1 MHRNGAQMSGAKLR
15 LSRRSKLRIYR
26 VTGLLTAIS
35 IVVSI
40 ATTNFIM
47 ETFSAGIN
55 IPGLMT
61 AIVMPMLLGTPAIGI
76 IMFKHEQLRAANEQL
91 QRLAATDWL
100 TGCLNRGAFTK
111 RVSHALTE
119 PSASGAL
126 LILDIDHFK
135 AINDNHGHDRGDDA
149 LRLIARTF
157 TSVCGPQ
164 TLVGRV
170 GGEEFGIFLPGASAA
185 EASNWAETIR
195 NAIAQLTFRATGSHC
210 PLSVS
215 VGVATF
221 QGRTDFRA
229 LYRRADAGL
238 YRAKSAGR
246 DRIEI
251 ATAA

>member
-1 MHRNGAQMSGAKLR
+1 
-15 LSRRSKLRIYR
+15 
-26 VTGLLTAIS
+26 
-35 IVVSI
+35 
-40 ATTNFIM
+40 M

-55 IPGLMT
+55 VPGLMT
-61 AIVMPMLLGTPAIGI
+61 AIIMPMLLGTPALGI
-76 IMFKHEQLRAANEQL
+76 IMFKHEQLRAANAQL

-100 TGCLNRGAFTK
+100 TGCLNRGAFTN
-111 RVSHALTE
+111 RVSHALTDS
-119 PSASGAL
+119 SASGAL

-185 EASNWAETIR
+185 EASNRAETIR

-215 VGVATF
+215 IGVATF
-221 QGRTDFRA
+221 QGPTDFCT

-246 DRIEI
+246 DRIEV
-251 ATAA
+251 AAAA

>member
-1 MHRNGAQMSGAKLR
+1 
-15 LSRRSKLRIYR
+15 
-26 VTGLLTAIS
+26 
-35 IVVSI
+35 
-40 ATTNFIM
+40 M

-55 IPGLMT
+55 VPGLMT

-100 TGCLNRGAFTK
+100 TGCLNRGAFTN
-111 RVSHALTE
+111 RVSHALTD

-170 GGEEFGIFLPGASAA
+170 GGEEFGIFLPGASAT
-185 EASNWAETIR
+185 EASNRAETIR

-215 VGVATF
+215 IGVATF
-221 QGRTDFRA
+221 QGPTDFCT

-246 DRIEI
+246 DRIEV
-251 ATAA
+251 AAAA

>member
-1 MHRNGAQMSGAKLR
+1 MHRNGAQMSGAILR
-15 LSRRSKLRIYR
+15 LSRRSKLRVYR
-26 VTGLLTAIS
+26 VTGFLTAIS

-61 AIVMPMLLGTPAIGI
+61 AIVIPMLLGTPAIGI

-100 TGCLNRGAFTK
+100 TGCLNRGAFTN

-126 LILDIDHFK
+126 LILDVDHFK

-170 GGEEFGIFLPGASAA
+170 GGEEFGIFLPGASGAD
-185 EASNWAETIR
+185 ASHWAETIR
-195 NAIAQLTFRATGSHC
+195 KAITQLTFRPTGGHC

-221 QGRTDFRA
+221 QGRTDFRT